1 MLDGYKSTME
11 QFFEETSRFARVPP
25 QISPIKDPLPG
36 RVNRLEGLYRNK
48 PTTSFDSV
56 PPKKKLR
63 LETGTSHTPSML
75 VPTEEPNWSH
85 DPVEIILLEPSQ
97 KELPATTSDEFPGVT
112 FSPPVQVT
120 PEEEPVARNLEAT
133 TEMPAAV
140 QPEPIEATTIETPAA
155 VQPEPIEATTIEMPA
170 AVQPE
175 PIEATTIEMPA
186 VQPESAQVTERGD
199 NTVEVP
205 FSDELFQGFR
215 RHLATLRY
223 DGATPAVQPA
233 PSDENVL
240 QGEIYNKMF
249 NHFQM
254 TQEKRVTL
262 NIGGQ
267 CFQTSK
273 VTLESDPKSLFGM
286 MMRDDCPFRPSGNTG
301 RSYFLDRDPTH
312 FKLIL
317 SYLRN
322 GCHLDSYLLP
332 NEKRY
337 LLEILCEA
345 RFYFLY
351 GLQEL
356 ILGKLEKLFGSRQF

>member
-1 MLDGYKSTME
+1 M
-11 QFFEETSRFARVPP
+11 
-25 QISPIKDPLPG
+25 
-36 RVNRLEGLYRNK
+36 
-48 PTTSFDSV
+48 
-56 PPKKKLR
+56 
-63 LETGTSHTPSML
+63 
-75 VPTEEPNWSH
+75 
-85 DPVEIILLEPSQ
+85 EIILLEPSQ
-97 KELPATTSDEFPGVT
+97 KEVTAATSDEFPGVT
-112 FSPPVQVT
+112 FSPPVQAT
-120 PEEEPVARNLEAT
+120 PEEEPVARIMEAT
-133 TEMPAAV
+133 TEMPVV
-140 QPEPIEATTIETPAA
+140 QPEHTEATTKMPVVQPEHIEATTKMPV
-155 VQPEPIEATTIEMPA
+155 VQPEHIEATTEMPV
-170 AVQPE
+170 VQPE
-175 PIEATTIEMPA
+175 HIEATTEMPV
-186 VQPESAQVTERGD
+186 VQPEHTVESTQVTEKED

-205 FSDELFQGFR
+205 SSDELFR
-215 RHLATLRY
+215 RHMATLRY

-233 PSDENVL
+233 PSDENIL
-240 QGEIYNKMF
+240 QGEIYHKMF
-249 NHFQM
+249 THFQM

-267 CFQTSK
+267 CFQTST
-273 VTLESDPKSLFGM
+273 VTLKSDPKSVFGM
-286 MMRDDCPFRPSGNTG
+286 MMRDDCPFRPSGNMG

-356 ILGKLEKLFGSRQF
+356 ILGELEKIFGSRKF